1 MWSLIEHSASLAEA
15 VVITGFTTMVLGY
28 KSPGHKCLKY
38 IVYTLV
44 SFINIAFLAN
54 YLPAK
59 VSETL
64 PGISQLIISMI
75 FAVLFL
81 KGNLFFKFYIIFINN
96 YMIFLIN
103 IPVMMAFNSFL
114 DGNVS

>member
-15 VVITGFTTMVLGY
+15 VIITGFTTMVLGY

-75 FAVLFL
+75 FAVLFFER
-81 KGNLFFKFYIIFINN
+81 KSIFQIL
-96 YMIFLIN
+96 YN
-103 IPVMMAFNSFL
+103 IYK
-114 DGNVS
+114 